1 MYYAATDMEAR
12 ICGGFDVVI
21 VGGGNSAGQAAIYM
35 SQQKCHV
42 SIVIRRD
49 SLEPT
54 MSRYLIE
61 RIDAN
66 DNIDVVTQTEVRVLG
81 GEGHLAQVTL
91 EHTPTGE
98 RRTVPCS
105 GLFCFIGAQP
115 ATGWLGACVEL
126 DRDGFIVTD
135 RSLPDAIM
143 AGPEF
148 ATRAPLPF
156 ETSLPGVF
164 AVGDVRQGSLKRV
177 AAAVGEGSSAVRSVH
192 EYLATNS

>member
-12 ICGGFDVVI
+12 ICGGFDVVV

-49 SLEPT
+49 NLEQT
-54 MSRYLIE
+54 MSHYLIE
-61 RIDAN
+61 RIEAN
-66 DNIDVVTQTEVRVLG
+66 DHIDVLTQTEVRALG
-81 GEGHLAQVTL
+81 GESHLAEVTL
-91 EHTPTGE
+91 EYTPTGE

-105 GLFCFIGAQP
+105 GLFCFIGAEP
-115 ATGWLGACVEL
+115 ATGWLGDCVEL

-148 ATRAPLPF
+148 ARARPCRSRRHYPVCL
-156 ETSLPGVF
+156 
-164 AVGDVRQGSLKRV
+164 Q
-177 AAAVGEGSSAVRSVH
+177 SATCAKAR
-192 EYLATNS
+192 